1 MSFQA
6 DKCKVILPGINNP
19 RFSYYMNRAELWDN
33 TGREGMRVY
42 INPSL
47 KPSNRWRKD
56 TNKTKAV
63 LKHTV
68 LKLYK
73 Q

>member
-1 MSFQA
+1 
-6 DKCKVILPGINNP
+6 
-19 RFSYYMNRAELWDN
+19 
-33 TGREGMRVY
+33 MRVY

-47 KPSNRWRKD
+47 KPSNRCRKD

-63 LKHTV
+63 LKQTAKNFHYRYKHTV

-73 Q
+73 QYVILHLEFASSAWSYG